1 MKKHTII
8 FFCFFV
14 YTLGAQDF
22 IHPGILHSDASL
34 KRIKALVENKS
45 QPAYGSYLIM
55 SNLPEAQADYTMKGP
70 FEIVSR
76 DGEHRQTKDPS
87 ERDFNAAYYNAI
99 LWIITGSQ
107 AHADKTM
114 EIIRAYAR
122 TIRQI
127 PPTNDAPL
135 CASLQGFMLIN
146 AAEIMR
152 YTYTT
157 DDYQNGW
164 SIQDTEQVEDMLK
177 EVFQPVLTKFF
188 NTKPY
193 TNGNWGAA
201 ATKAQMSFGI
211 FMNDHKL
218 YDDAINFFNNGNDN
232 GSLPNYISETGQSQ
246 EAGRDQQHAMLGV
259 SCLADAAEVAWIQGD
274 DLYSALDNRI
284 MKGYEYLAKYN
295 LGHEV
300 PFVTWK
306 DITGKYSNWT
316 TISDKGKGR
325 FRSVFEIAYN
335 HYVVRKGLE
344 MPYTKKVLEQIR
356 PEGAGFTCDN
366 TGFGSLLFCTDISS
380 RSLAHPGLSHKQ
392 SDLDRMRIMV
402 QNKKEPWYT
411 TFVEMSKL
419 DVAKYSY
426 EVRGNAS
433 IEEIIPGS
441 DNNKRFS
448 SDSQAAYFN
457 ALMWAITGNE
467 KHARKCVEIFNAW
480 VNIKRFMGGGTQTLD
495 VGREIWH
502 IIEGAEIIQSTYDGW
517 KEEDRRKFKDMLV
530 YPGYSSKK
538 VPAQVSDTLGG
549 PYWRMY
555 MGDSFRHGNQDLFG
569 WRGVMAIGVFLD
581 NDTIYQRA
589 LRYFKGENH
598 LPYDLPYQSGPPNY
612 KLVKSNEYHD
622 TYQQSGY
629 KNDIQDY
636 GYNGVLK
643 HYIWETGQSQESS
656 RDQDHAMLGVGMVAS
671 LAEIAWNQGED
682 IYSMYNNRI
691 LKGYE
696 WAIKYNLTWD
706 FQYPDQSV
714 PWEPGIEDGT
724 FVQRHDRSGRWF
736 SKKVSPYR
744 ENDFSESVR
753 SRGSGAYRW
762 DKRPVYE
769 LAYSHYIGREGFDAD
784 SLKWII
790 RAMDVN
796 KRFYGRVE
804 NKTWSMDHLGWGGLT
819 VRRADFCPGD
829 PCTFVNKKP
838 IFGIHT
844 IPGVIEAEDY
854 DHFSGKAQGRTFFE
868 LSGTNKTNE
877 YRTESAVT
885 LLPHKDNG
893 YKVSDM
899 EAGEWLIYTIH
910 VPETS
915 EYSIKVNYSAIQ
927 PRGQLKVGMNGEDKS
942 PFVNMPLTGKQVF
955 ADKTLVQKILLEAGV
970 CDLRIYVG
978 GADNVLEINSLS
990 IHKE

>member
-1 MKKHTII
+1 MKKRAII
-8 FFCFFV
+8 FFVFC
-14 YTLGAQDF
+14 TCALGAQSF
-22 IHPGILHSDASL
+22 VHPGILHSEASL
-34 KRIKALVENKS
+34 ERIRSLVEIKS
-45 QPAYGSYLIM
+45 QPAYGSYQILVG
-55 SNLPEAQADYTMKGP
+55 LPEAQADYIMKGP

-76 DGEHRQTKDPS
+76 DGEYRHTKDPS

-99 LWIITGSQ
+99 LWVITRKQ

-135 CASLQGFMLIN
+135 CAGLQGFMLIN

-152 YTYTT
+152 YTYIAG
-157 DDYQNGW
+157 DYQNGW
-164 SIQDTEQVEDMLK
+164 STQDTKQVEDMLRN
-177 EVFQPVLTKFF
+177 VFQPVLTKFF
-188 NTKPY
+188 SAKPY
-193 TNGNWGAA
+193 TNGNWGAMA
-201 ATKAQMSFGI
+201 IKAQMSFGI
-211 FMNDHKL
+211 FMNDRKM
-218 YDDAINFFNNGNDN
+218 YDDAVNFFHNGDDN
-232 GSLPNYISETGQSQ
+232 GSLPNYIAESGQSQ

-259 SCLADAAEVAWIQGD
+259 SCLADAAEVAWTQGD
-274 DLYSALDNRI
+274 DLYGALDNRI

-295 LGHEV
+295 LGYDV

-344 MPYTKKVLEQIR
+344 MPYSKIVLDSIR
-356 PEGAGFTCDN
+356 SEGPGFTCDN
-366 TGFGSLLFCTDISS
+366 TGFGSLLYYLGTPS
-380 RSLAHPGLSHKQ
+380 RQLVHPGLSHKK
-392 SDLDRMRIMV
+392 SDLERMRIMV

-411 TFVEMSKL
+411 TFEEMSKL
-419 DVAKYSY
+419 DVAKHSY

-457 ALMWAITGNE
+457 ALMWAITGDE
-467 KHARKCVEIFNAW
+467 KHALKCVEIFKAW
-480 VNIKRFMGGGTQTLD
+480 SGIKHFMGGGTQALD

-502 IIEGAEIIQSTYDGW
+502 IVEGAEIIQSTYKGW
-517 KEEDRRKFKDMLV
+517 KEEDKQKFKDMLV
-530 YPGYSSKK
+530 YPEYSRKSI
-538 VPAQVSDTLGG
+538 PASVSNTLGG
-549 PYWRMY
+549 PYWRLY

-581 NDTIYQRA
+581 NDTIYKRA
-589 LRYFKGENH
+589 LRYFKGEDH
-598 LPYDLPYQSGPPNY
+598 LPYDLPYQSGPPDY
-612 KLVKSNEYHD
+612 KFVNSNEYYD
-622 TYQQSGY
+622 TYQQTGY
-629 KNDIQDY
+629 RDDIQDY

-643 HYIWETGQSQESS
+643 NYIWETGQSQESS

-682 IYSMYNNRI
+682 IYSLYDNRI

-706 FQYPDQSV
+706 FQYPDQPV
-714 PWEPGIEDGT
+714 PWEPGVEDGT
-724 FVQRHDRSGRWF
+724 FVQRHDRSGRWY
-736 SKKVSPYR
+736 SKKVGPYK
-744 ENDFSESVR
+744 ENNFSESAR

-769 LAYSHYIGREGFDAD
+769 LAYNHYIGREGFVAD
-784 SLKWII
+784 SLTWII

-796 KRFYGRVE
+796 KRFYGKVE

-829 PCTFVNKKP
+829 PCVFVNKNP
-838 IFGIHT
+838 VFGIHN

-854 DHFSGKAQGRTFFE
+854 DHFSGKAQGRTYFE
-868 LSGTNKTNE
+868 LSGTDKANN
-877 YRTESAVT
+877 YRPESAVT
-885 LLPHKDNG
+885 LLPHEDNG

-899 EAGEWLIYTIH
+899 EDGEWLVYTIH
-910 VPETS
+910 IPETS
-915 EYSIKVNYSAIQ
+915 LYTIKVNYSATQSGGKMKI
-927 PRGQLKVGMNGEDKS
+927 GMNGGDKFS
-942 PFVNMPLTGKQVF
+942 FADMPQTEPDVF
-955 ADKTLVQKILLEAGV
+955 ADIILAREVILEAGV
-970 CDLRIYVG
+970 SDLRIYVG
-978 GADNVLEINSLS
+978 GKSNVLELNSLS
-990 IHKE
+990 VIKE